1 MGDSANF
8 RGFVM
13 DDCTR
18 LMSRLFTLIDEVAFA
33 PLRQRLAQRLLADA
47 DPRGVATVTHQKLA
61 DEVGSVRE
69 VVSRILAQDL
79 HRFGPDPERTAVPD
93 DVDLQPMQ
101 HRERG
106 PHRAPGCQGRS
117 RGGIPE
123 VARHG

>member
-18 LMSRLFTLIDEVAFA
+18 LMPSLFTLIDEVAFA

-47 DPRGVATVTHQKLA
+47 DPRGVATVTQQKLA

-69 VVSRILAQDL
+69 VVSRILAQWAAAGL
-79 HRFGPDPERTAVPD
+79 IELRRGAVKI
-93 DVDLQPMQ
+93 VD
-101 HRERG
+101 RVS
-106 PHRAPGCQGRS
+106 AAAAGR
-117 RGGIPE
+117 R
-123 VARHG
+123 